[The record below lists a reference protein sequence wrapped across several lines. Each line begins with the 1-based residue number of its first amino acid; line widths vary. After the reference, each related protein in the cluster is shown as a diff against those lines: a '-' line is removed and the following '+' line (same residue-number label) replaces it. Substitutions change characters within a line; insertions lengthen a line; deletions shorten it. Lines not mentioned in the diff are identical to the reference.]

1 MQIIKIGYQEWREDV
16 APQDVK
22 RAYELDKPQVEDIN
36 ITAEITAY
44 AFDDVQFLAETV
56 ADLLVKVNQLETEL
70 EALKNG

>member
-1 MQIIKIGYQEWREDV
+1 MQIIKLGNQEWREDV
-16 APQDVK
+16 APKSVQY
-22 RAYELDKPQVEDIN
+22 ANQLDKPQVEDIN
-36 ITAEITAY
+36 ITAEVTAY